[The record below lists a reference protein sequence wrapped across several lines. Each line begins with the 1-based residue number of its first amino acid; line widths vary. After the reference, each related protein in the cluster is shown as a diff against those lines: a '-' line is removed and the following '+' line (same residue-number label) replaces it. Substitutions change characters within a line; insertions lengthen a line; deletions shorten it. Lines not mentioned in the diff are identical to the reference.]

1 MEKAKS
7 YLISNFNSKIGSRE
21 VHHVKVLESTS
32 SCFRLEFL
40 NDDTFGF
47 SKTQWIEK
55 AEFDKLYVVL
65 EEYYDTTRKN

>member
-7 YLISNFNSKIGSRE
+7 YLISNFDPKRGCRE

-55 AEFDKLYVVL
+55 TEFFERYKVL
-65 EEYYDTTRKN
+65 EEYYAPDVKS